1 MKEKIF
7 ISSDRLEKFQT
18 IYSEEMWLMII
29 LKVTRNQSFTFSL
42 ENSFLEKPQGGRIK
56 LTNTVTVF
64 LELIDEKR
72 KAKEQQLV

>member
-1 MKEKIF
+1 
-7 ISSDRLEKFQT
+7 
-18 IYSEEMWLMII
+18 MWLMII